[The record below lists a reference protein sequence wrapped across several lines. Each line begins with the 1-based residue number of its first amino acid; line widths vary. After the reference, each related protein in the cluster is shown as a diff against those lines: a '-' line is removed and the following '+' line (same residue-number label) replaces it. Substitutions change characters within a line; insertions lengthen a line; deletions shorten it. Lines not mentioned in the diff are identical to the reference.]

1 MNVASPG
8 IMKNEPAT
16 SDGVVAAGVFVEG
29 RRIANISID
38 EASSWRSKPD
48 HVV

>member
-16 SDGVVAAGVFVEG
+16 SDGVVAAGVYVEG
-29 RRIANISID
+29 RRIANIAID
-38 EASSWRSKPD
+38 EASIGATSPTT
-48 HVV
+48 